1 MAKKI
6 PRPQQR
12 PRQAPFRPH
21 DDHGGLVDALKVA
34 RKATVDL
41 AMMSAPERREEACR
55 LVAVTAAKIKRLVR
69 DAKVY
74 TRTAV
79 QQTQGAFSE

>member
-1 MAKKI
+1 MAKK
-6 PRPQQR
+6 RARTQQR
-12 PRQAPFRPH
+12 RSQVPLQPH

-41 AMMSAPERREEACR
+41 AMMAAPDRREAACR

-69 DAKVY
+69 DPKIYA
-74 TRTAV
+74 RTAV
-79 QQTQGAFSE
+79 QQKQGASCE

>member
-1 MAKKI
+1 MSKK
-6 PRPQQR
+6 RAATQQR
-12 PRQAPFRPH
+12 RPQAPFLPH

-34 RKATVDL
+34 RKALVDL
-41 AMMSAPERREEACR
+41 ALMAAPERREEAWR

-69 DAKVY
+69 DPKVY

-79 QQTQGAFSE
+79 QQVHGASGE